1 MFLDTTS
8 LETIEKSLCINN
20 NELKSFLKENEYIFF
35 ETDIFYLKEK
45 IKTFYDFLSLPLDF
59 IIDELSFSHYSARL
73 NNNLNKDNC
82 EIYCTNNYFFKNRE
96 IKDFLSEFNIKLV
109 QTGVNE
115 ATLFYKDYKYCIDET
130 FSTNNTHLLH
140 YRLFDDNCVNGFL
153 FEGITDVYYQNLQL
167 YPEIFN
173 NINKIIHNDSFINAY
188 IERKTT
194 YRILIKENLDRIKLD
209 EYINANNNKEE
220 LVEKTKLILIYL
232 LKYFYYNYEKDDSY
246 NNLVIMLNNNKNV
259 DKNNIWNVIK
269 V

>member
-20 NELKSFLKENEYIFF
+20 NELKSFLKEHEYIFF
-35 ETDIFYLKEK
+35 ETDIFYLKKK
-45 IKTFYDFLSLPLDF
+45 IKIFYDFLSLPLDF
-59 IIDELSFSHYSARL
+59 IIDELAFSHYSSRL

-82 EIYCTNNYFFKNRE
+82 EIYCTNNYFFKNKE
-96 IKDFLSEFNIKLV
+96 IKDFLAEFNIKLV

-115 ATLFYKDYKYCIDET
+115 AILLYEDSEYLINS
-130 FSTNNTHLLH
+130 FSKNNLSNLY

-194 YRILIKENLDRIKLD
+194 YRILIKENLERIKLG
-209 EYINANNNKEE
+209 ENISSNNKEE

-232 LKYFYYNYEKDDSY
+232 LKHFYYKYEKDDSY
-246 NNLVIMLNNNKNV
+246 KNLVIMLNDNENV
-259 DKNNIWNVIK
+259 DKNNIWDVIK